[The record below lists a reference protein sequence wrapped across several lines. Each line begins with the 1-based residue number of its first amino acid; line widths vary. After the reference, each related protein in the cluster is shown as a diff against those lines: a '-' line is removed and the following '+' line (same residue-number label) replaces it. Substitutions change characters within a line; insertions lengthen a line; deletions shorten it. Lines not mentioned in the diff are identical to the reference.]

1 MGQAATASDVAE
13 AAAEYHNW
21 TDTPVFS
28 AEDNVRTVI
37 TTYDYARKEL
47 LNDFLKY
54 LKDDPT
60 SFNDAIQRS
69 LVSV

>member
-21 TDTPVFS
+21 TDTPMFS

-37 TTYDYARKEL
+37 TTYGYACIL
-47 LNDFLKY
+47 
-54 LKDDPT
+54 
-60 SFNDAIQRS
+60 
-69 LVSV
+69 